1 MTCLLEGRLAAM
13 VNEELVCDERSVM
26 TLAKNRVRRIAVV
39 GALAAA
45 VALPALAALSAS
57 TTQTTDT
64 ATGNCLAWFGSRD
77 DGQCLSYSN
86 GQGGSIG
93 TPGVAV
99 GGSNT
104 NGGLGVSTG
113 PLMPGQTISIPL
125 G

>member
-1 MTCLLEGRLAAM
+1 
-13 VNEELVCDERSVM
+13 M
-26 TLAKNRVRRIAVV
+26 TLANNRARRIAVV

-45 VALPALAALSAS
+45 AALPALAALTA
-57 TTQTTDT
+57 TTTPTTDT

-113 PLMPGQTISIPL
+113 PLMPGQTISIPM

>member
-1 MTCLLEGRLAAM
+1 
-13 VNEELVCDERSVM
+13 M

-93 TPGVAV
+93 TPGLPWGLEHQRRSWCVDRPADA
-99 GGSNT
+99 GSDDQHSS
-104 NGGLGVSTG
+104 GLEA
-113 PLMPGQTISIPL
+113 IAHI
-125 G
+125 

>member
-39 GALAAA
+39 GALAVA

>member
-1 MTCLLEGRLAAM
+1 M
-13 VNEELVCDERSVM
+13 VNKELVCDERSVM
-26 TLAKNRVRRIAVV
+26 TLAKNRARRIAVV

-45 VALPALAALSAS
+45 AVAVPALTALSAS

-93 TPGVAV
+93 TPGIAV

-104 NGGLGVSTG
+104 GGGLGVSTG
-113 PLMPGQTISIPL
+113 PLMPGQTISIPM